1 MLRSLVDQAL
11 QKSADDR
18 HSSIIFRAMAE
29 NIRLKNTS
37 LESKPVHQISKCLR
51 SLMKIAL
58 NYSKSDIHRR
68 SIVNL
73 TFALDTRLRRRS
85 QETQND
91 ISAAKDIISDYC
103 TAVSKHITDKLF
115 KEATEYHE
123 AMYLRDYRDE
133 FPELRP
139 IELSVVQKDDSN
151 KLAFTIAAH
160 EHAVH
165 EHSIHEHAVHEQEP
179 SAISVPLR
187 MDESKTVELPDI
199 SAVNMDVPSP
209 ITFSRPLVTALVTP
223 LPLPKPTQPPP
234 PKKRAAE
241 EQEQPSKKKAR
252 TSQTKPDVVFPV
264 PRWVA
269 EAIKG
274 NVELLYEREWVEPS
288 SMEVVQSGYKFYF
301 EDKSSIVVP
310 HREAYDHICKVKKGV
325 DVGLLQKV
333 DKLTEISS
341 LLVDQVQKLRDE
353 IKNMKNI

>member
-1 MLRSLVDQAL
+1 MLRSLVDQVL

-18 HSSIIFRAMAE
+18 SDIFRAIAE

-85 QETQND
+85 QETQNH

-165 EHSIHEHAVHEQEP
+165 EHAVHEHAVHEQEP

-187 MDESKTVELPDI
+187 MVESKTVELPDI

-209 ITFSRPLVTALVTP
+209 ITFSRPLVTP

-234 PKKRAAE
+234 LKKRAAA
-241 EQEQPSKKKAR
+241 EQEQPSRKKAR
-252 TSQTKPDVVFPV
+252 TSRTNTDVVFPV

-288 SMEVVQSGYKFYF
+288 RMEVVQSGYKFYF

-310 HREAYDHICKVKKGV
+310 HREAYDHICKVKKGI
-325 DVGLLQKV
+325 DVSLLQKV
-333 DKLTEISS
+333 DKLTELSS
-341 LLVDQVQKLRDE
+341 FLVAEVQKLREE
-353 IKNMKNI
+353 IINMKKI